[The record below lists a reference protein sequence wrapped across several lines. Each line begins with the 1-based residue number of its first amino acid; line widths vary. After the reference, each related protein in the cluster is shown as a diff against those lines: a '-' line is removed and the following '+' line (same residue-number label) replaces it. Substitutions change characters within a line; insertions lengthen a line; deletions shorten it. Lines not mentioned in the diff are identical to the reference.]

1 MATLQLRLPKMMV
14 CIHKPRGDDF
24 ASAVDEFR
32 IDWDGNALSNLGDP
46 IIPHKDVGIPQRFH
60 TVLVT
65 MVEKG
70 ATSQE
75 DSTGSGSCD
84 SFGHGFAPK

>member
-1 MATLQLRLPKMMV
+1 MAALQLRLPKMVV
-14 CIHKPRGDDF
+14 CIHKPGGDDF

-46 IIPHKDVGIPQRFH
+46 VILHKDVGIPQGFH

-65 MVEKG
+65 VVEKS
-70 ATSQE
+70 ATPQK

-84 SFGHGFAPK
+84 SFGHGFAPE